1 MNFKEAFDRLILHSF
16 TVGCINRVFRGT
28 MRKSSRQGQI
38 QLVCLL
44 ALIFCVGVNVAAVK
58 VKVASSLRPDE
69 LQLDVTYRRGDEKKA
84 QRRYMAE
91 QKREVDR
98 SKKQLRIELQNMKEQ
113 VIKMEKEQG
122 DK

>member
-1 MNFKEAFDRLILHSF
+1 MSPIDKGAR
-16 TVGCINRVFRGT
+16 
-28 MRKSSRQGQI
+28 
-38 QLVCLL
+38 
-44 ALIFCVGVNVAAVK
+44 
-58 VKVASSLRPDE
+58 
-69 LQLDVTYRRGDEKKA
+69 KA

-122 DK
+122 DKVRKKSEFTSTNVGAKLTPNIVSTFTG